1 MKMKKGTLMV
11 VVDQRIVDESELI
24 LENDFISLRLIR
36 DRDLP
41 WFVLVPKIEG
51 ATELIDLDEREQ
63 GLLLIEINKV
73 SRCLREQFKVD
84 KINIG
89 IIGNMVRQL
98 HIHIVGRF
106 ESDRHFPRTIWG
118 NRLDISAI
126 DPLFVERMRQCSI
139 LSQ

>member
-1 MKMKKGTLMV
+1 M
-11 VVDQRIVDESELI
+11 VVDQRIVEESELI
-24 LENDFISLRLIR
+24 LDNDFISIRLVR

-51 ATELIDLDEREQ
+51 ATELIDLDEKQ
-63 GLLLIEINKV
+63 QTHLLNFINKV
-73 SRCLREQFKVD
+73 SRCLKEKFHVE

-89 IIGNMVRQL
+89 MIGNMVRQL

-106 ESDRHFPRTIWG
+106 ESDRHFPKTIWG
-118 NRLDISAI
+118 HRIDIAAN
-126 DPLFVERMRQCSI
+126 DPIFVERFRQCSI